1 MRRDDASSC
10 GFVNG
15 GVVRGRA
22 RGSGTRTNAK
32 SRRWSCRH
40 CLLDLYRNMNYLS
53 RKRNVVLLKESRGFE
68 TRFEHYIPNAL
79 LQLPGAV

>member
-1 MRRDDASSC
+1 VTRRR
-10 GFVNG
+10 
-15 GVVRGRA
+15 VVLWFRHRGCCEGARA
-22 RGSGTRTNAK
+22 RGSGTQTNAK